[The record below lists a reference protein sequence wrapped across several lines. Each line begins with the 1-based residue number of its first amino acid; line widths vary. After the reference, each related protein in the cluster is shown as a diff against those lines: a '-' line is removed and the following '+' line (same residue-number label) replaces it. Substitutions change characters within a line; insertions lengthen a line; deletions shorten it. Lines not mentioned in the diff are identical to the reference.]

1 MTSTSMGTW
10 MAALIV
16 AGCTASAPPSSSS
29 GTGALPSETSPPGAE
44 GGASPSAAASPAG
57 SWVSDGCGE
66 RAYPRELTF
75 APGGTFTARDLV
87 SPCPA
92 GKTCVW
98 SGIVERS
105 GTWKLDGSRLTLAP
119 EGGDGKTPGAPF
131 ATELELG
138 PDSLVEAGSGPS
150 CAYRRR

>member
-1 MTSTSMGTW
+1 MTPRSIRAWVATW
-10 MAALIV
+10 MV
-16 AGCTASAPPSSSS
+16 AGCTASAPPSSGSA
-29 GTGALPSETSPPGAE
+29 TGPVPSETSPPRAE
-44 GGASPSAAASPAG
+44 GGASPSSAASPAG
-57 SWVSDGCGE
+57 TWVSDGCGE
-66 RAYPRELTF
+66 RAYPRELTL

-98 SGIVERS
+98 SGIVARS
-105 GTWKLDGSRLTLAP
+105 GTWKLDGARVTLAP
-119 EGGDGKTPGAPF
+119 EGDDGKKPGAPF

-138 PDSLVEAGSGPS
+138 PDSLVEAGSGPP